1 MRKDYRMQNPNIH
14 PEPES
19 VPELV
24 LDLYETMKKTLLR
37 KYLWVLDTRKE
48 MLAGQGRQEQTAIT
62 FCRPD
67 CSDPVVLKD
76 DPSKGISKVSTFEEG
91 VGMCVNKVSFHYR
104 FDGCSYEFCLYGEKY
119 GERVSFRYTYQS

>member
-1 MRKDYRMQNPNIH
+1 MQNPSIH

-24 LDLYETMKKTLLR
+24 LDLYETMKETLLR

-48 MLAGQGRQEQTAIT
+48 MLVGQRRQEQTAIT
-62 FCRPD
+62 FCRSD
-67 CSDPVVLKD
+67 GSDPVVLKD
-76 DPSKGISKVSTFEEG
+76 DLSKGISKVSTFEG
-91 VGMCVNKVSFHYR
+91 DVGMCVNEISFHDR

-119 GERVSFRYTYQS
+119 GERVSFRYTYRP

>member
-1 MRKDYRMQNPNIH
+1 MQNPKIH
-14 PEPES
+14 PEPGGIPES
-19 VPELV
+19 V

-67 CSDPVVLKD
+67 GSDPVVLKD
-76 DPSKGISKVSTFEEG
+76 DPSKSISKVSTFEG
-91 VGMCVNKVSFHYR
+91 DVGMCVNEVSFSR
-104 FDGCSYEFCLYGEKY
+104 FDGCSYDFCLYGEKY

>member
-1 MRKDYRMQNPNIH
+1 MQNPKIH

-19 VPELV
+19 VPESV

-37 KYLWVLDTRKE
+37 KYLWVLETRKE

-67 CSDPVVLKD
+67 GSDPVVLKD
-76 DPSKGISKVSTFEEG
+76 NPSKGISKVSTFEG
-91 VGMCVNKVSFHYR
+91 DVGMCVNEVSFYR
-104 FDGCSYEFCLYGEKY
+104 FDGCSPYFCLYGEKY

>member
-1 MRKDYRMQNPNIH
+1 MQNPKIH

-19 VPELV
+19 VPESV

-67 CSDPVVLKD
+67 GSDPVVLKD
-76 DPSKGISKVSTFEEG
+76 DPSKSISKVSTFEGDVVVTFTSDDKALRIVARHEIEA
-91 VGMCVNKVSFHYR
+91 VLSVMVNGRSFDLE
-104 FDGCSYEFCLYGEKY
+104 DGASKLL
-119 GERVSFRYTYQS
+119 

>member
-1 MRKDYRMQNPNIH
+1 MQNPDIH

-19 VPELV
+19 IPESV
-24 LDLYETMKKTLLR
+24 RDLYETMKKTLLR

-48 MLAGQGRQEQTAIT
+48 MLVGQGRQEQTAIT
-62 FCRPD
+62 FCRSD
-67 CSDPVVLKD
+67 GSDPVGLKD
-76 DPSKGISKVSTFEEG
+76 DLSKGISKVSTFEG
-91 VGMCVNKVSFHYR
+91 DVGMCVNEVSFYDR

>member
-1 MRKDYRMQNPNIH
+1 MQSSNIH

-24 LDLYETMKKTLLR
+24 LDLYETMKETLLR

-48 MLAGQGRQEQTAIT
+48 MLVGQGRQEQTANT
-62 FCRPD
+62 FCRSD
-67 CSDPVVLKD
+67 GSDPVVLYED
-76 DPSKGISKVSTFEEG
+76 LSKGISKVSTLAED
-91 VGMCVNKVSFHYR
+91 VGMCVNEISFHDR

-119 GERVSFRYTYQS
+119 GERVSFRYTYRP